1 MAAAFPSPT
10 RFCERRTGG
19 CWTWARWGATT
30 ALLRRSPKGMP
41 ALCGSR
47 DTATTPLQACGQSS
61 GRCVWDSKGWQRLLP
76 PPTAPY
82 RLRPLGSPLRHHA
95 ASPLRHVAQHRAQE
109 QSECH
114 HHVASYVGRACPGG
128 HGRSTEGPGDE
139 GQQRDLGLHHE
150 DESHDADDD
159 ERDIPH
165 VHHPDQ
171 GHGEPYPEHARYRSG
186 HRLLQALHLATCG
199 EEASPGDDARRH
211 GRSEE
216 HTSELQSLAY
226 LVCRLLLE
234 K

>member
-41 ALCGSR
+41 AFSGSR

-61 GRCVWDSKGWQRLLP
+61 GRCVWDGNGRQEARTSWPLP
-76 PPTAPY
+76 PPTALY
-82 RLRPLGSPLRHHA
+82 RLLPLGSPLRHHP

-150 DESHDADDD
+150 D
-159 ERDIPH
+159 
-165 VHHPDQ
+165 
-171 GHGEPYPEHARYRSG
+171 
-186 HRLLQALHLATCG
+186 
-199 EEASPGDDARRH
+199 
-211 GRSEE
+211 RSEE
-216 HTSELQSLAY
+216 HTSELQSPCN

-234 K
+234 KK